1 MFDLVIQGPLNNISL
16 QHVERYHFEFE
27 NIIVSHWDS
36 DDTSKHPNYKKLGD
50 WKIIKGEFGGRYKN
64 LAEIVS
70 QPLPDRKKT
79 FLCDKKSTFFYS
91 ICSTYA
97 GLKKCKSPY
106 VVKMRS
112 DEYYLNLKP
121 LKEKF
126 LKDTNKMVCGNIFFK
141 KWNIRHF
148 HIGDHIFIARTKT
161 LIKAYEILFS
171 TYASGFY
178 MGDKSLP
185 LDQNPTSPNWV
196 EQGLH
201 NNVAEQIL
209 ALAFL
214 TAKSIDSSNWISQK
228 TLMQNFSSVDINLLA
243 PYIAQW
249 QTGGEI
255 YSDCFHSGKTFKSS
269 EEIIESF

>member
-1 MFDLVIQGPLNNISL
+1 M
-16 QHVERYHFEFE
+16 EY
-27 NIIVSHWDS
+27 
-36 DDTSKHPNYKKLGD
+36 
-50 WKIIKGEFGGRYKN
+50 
-64 LAEIVS
+64 
-70 QPLPDRKKT
+70 KT
-79 FLCDKKSTFFYS
+79 FSYRRSHFYRSHKNFNQSLRNTVFYICFWFLYGRQKSS
-91 ICSTYA
+91 
-97 GLKKCKSPY
+97 
-106 VVKMRS
+106 
-112 DEYYLNLKP
+112 
-121 LKEKF
+121 
-126 LKDTNKMVCGNIFFK
+126 
-141 KWNIRHF
+141 
-148 HIGDHIFIARTKT
+148 
-161 LIKAYEILFS
+161 
-171 TYASGFY
+171 
-178 MGDKSLP
+178 
-185 LDQNPTSPNWV
+185 NWV